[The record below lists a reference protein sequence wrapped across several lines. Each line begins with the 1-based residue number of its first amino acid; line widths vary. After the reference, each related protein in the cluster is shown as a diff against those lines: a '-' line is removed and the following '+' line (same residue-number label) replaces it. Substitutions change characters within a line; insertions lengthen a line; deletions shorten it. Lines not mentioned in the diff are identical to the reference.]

1 MNHRFSSLIHRRKF
15 LKMGASV
22 LLAALSPP
30 VPSFAFE
37 GISQYERNT
46 LSFFNTHTKEALR
59 TSYRSHGKL
68 IPNSLDRINYI
79 LRDHRTG
86 EIRSI
91 DVALLDLLHD
101 IVWKIDPYAP
111 IHIISG
117 YRSPRTNEALRRVTS
132 GVARNSFHL
141 KGRAI
146 DIRIPGCRTRELR
159 QMAVDCNVGG
169 VGYYAKSDFV
179 HLDTG
184 PIRIW

>member
-1 MNHRFSSLIHRRKF
+1 MNYNLSSLIQRRQF
-15 LKMGASV
+15 LKMGAAV
-22 LLAALSPP
+22 LLTTLSPI
-30 VPSFAFE
+30 PSFAVKNI
-37 GISQYERNT
+37 GRNERNS

-59 TSYRSHGKL
+59 TSYRSHGRL

-86 EIRSI
+86 EIKPI

-101 IVWKIDPYAP
+101 IVWKIEPYAP

-117 YRSPRTNEALRRVTS
+117 YRSPRTNAALRRVTS
-132 GVARNSFHL
+132 GVALNSFHM

-146 DIRIPGCRTRELR
+146 DIRIPGCRTRVLR
-159 QMAVDCNVGG
+159 QMAMERKVGG

-184 PIRIW
+184 PIRDW